1 MYESPHT
8 TPYRAKTS
16 TTRSEL
22 SRIDDVCVYRFCF
35 VHQRA
40 VKAFYRTCFALILV
54 MTTLLQPVAAAN
66 EPEAS
71 ESRLTELS
79 NAIGRLTDWIKG
91 AESRKNDLEKQLK
104 QSELDLSRLS
114 KEMAELKKQQQQT
127 KEQITKLES
136 QSDAIKLAAEN
147 QKAQVIKQIQAAH
160 RMGTTP
166 AAKAILS
173 ASDPHHFSRI
183 TIYMDYVN
191 NARKEKIATYMASL
205 AEIQK
210 NSAAIAKQNETLK
223 QHESGLLTKQKE
235 QAKLKIKRAETLAKL
250 EKEMG
255 QSVSQLDQ
263 LKQDRIK
270 LEAVIETTRK
280 ALADIKIPTDD
291 RPFNS
296 LKAKLPWPTQG
307 KVIGAY
313 RGTIGNSSL
322 RANGITIK
330 ATQGQPIIAIH
341 HGQIVFSDWLRGF
354 GLMIIVDHGNGFM
367 SLYGHNDTL
376 QKDSGD
382 WVQAG
387 EVIASAGNSG
397 GAQESS
403 LYFEIR
409 KDGAPQNPLRWLQK
423 RN

>member
-1 MYESPHT
+1 M
-8 TPYRAKTS
+8 
-16 TTRSEL
+16 
-22 SRIDDVCVYRFCF
+22 
-35 VHQRA
+35 
-40 VKAFYRTCFALILV
+40 
-54 MTTLLQPVAAAN
+54 AAD

-79 NAIGRLTDWIKG
+79 NAISRLTDWIKG
-91 AESRKNDLEKQLK
+91 AEGRKSDLDKQLK

-114 KEMAELKKQQQQT
+114 KEMAELKNQQQNT
-127 KEQITKLES
+127 KDQINDLER
-136 QSDAIKLAAEN
+136 QSASIKLAAAE

-166 AAKAILS
+166 ATKAILS

-191 NARKEKIATYMASL
+191 IARKQKIAAYMSSL
-205 AEIQK
+205 AHVQK
-210 NSAAIAKQNETLK
+210 NSAAIIEKNEFLK
-223 QHESGLLTKQKE
+223 QQESTLLTKQKE
-235 QAKLKIKRAETLAKL
+235 QAKIKIKRAETLVKL
-250 EKEMG
+250 EKELG

-291 RPFNS
+291 RPFNT

-313 RGTIGNSSL
+313 RGAIGNSSL
-322 RANGITIK
+322 RSNGITIK
-330 ATQGQPIIAIH
+330 ATPGQPIIAIH

-387 EVIASAGNSG
+387 EIIASAGNSG